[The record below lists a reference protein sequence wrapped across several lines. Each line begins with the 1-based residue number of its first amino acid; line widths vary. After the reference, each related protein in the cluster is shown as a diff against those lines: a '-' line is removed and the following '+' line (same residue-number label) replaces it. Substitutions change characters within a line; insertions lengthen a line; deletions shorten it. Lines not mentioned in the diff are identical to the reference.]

1 MNPFFCKKRHETMI
15 EACADCEDCPGSGVD
30 LVTNSFRKPSMKIE
44 DVFEILGDITRNS
57 V

>member
-1 MNPFFCKKRHETMI
+1 MSPFFCKRRHETME
-15 EACADCEDCPGSGVD
+15 EACADCDDCPGSGVD
-30 LVTNSFRKPSMKIE
+30 LVTNSFRRPAMKIE